1 MRLRSTGLG
10 RTEMQAEVVAIKKV
24 DDLVIFFANTTAP
37 VKWRTRMAFQERDLR
52 DLVLQMLR
60 PRNLLFILKAVF
72 FREKEVPRT
81 ENF

>member
-10 RTEMQAEVVAIKKV
+10 RTELEAEVVGIKKV

-37 VKWRTRMAFQERDLR
+37 VKWRTRMAFQEKDLR
-52 DLVLQMLR
+52 DLVWQMLR
-60 PRNLLFILKAVF
+60 PRNLLFIIKAMLF
-72 FREKEVPRT
+72 GNKEVPRT

>member
-10 RTEMQAEVVAIKKV
+10 RTEMEADVVAVKKV

-52 DLVLQMLR
+52 DLVWQMLR
-60 PRNLLFILKAVF
+60 PRNMLFILKALIGK
-72 FREKEVPRT
+72 KEVPRT

>member
-1 MRLRSTGLG
+1 MAHQDGLSG
-10 RTEMQAEVVAIKKV
+10 KGLE
-24 DDLVIFFANTTAP
+24 
-37 VKWRTRMAFQERDLR
+37 
-52 DLVLQMLR
+52 LVLQMLR